1 MKKRAV
7 ISTIA
12 SIALAGAMCAGLA
25 ACGETAESIK
35 GEEVTA
41 EQWAAALGEES
52 LKNFKV
58 DFDVSNVA
66 EYEKFSYEG
75 TQKMSVKFVNGN
87 QYITMEVNGKVKGDI
102 PDDMKEYFKEM
113 EIKLD
118 YYYDGENAKFIDE
131 ADGKWTYV
139 TASSTAPYAECYEI
153 LEMLIDSDEYED
165 YEYSADKKGYVL
177 KGAEADQSPVIKFK
191 DGKLKAVYAVNTGEQ
206 DGTKYTMTISAIFAF
221 GGQEVTLPTVA

>member
-1 MKKRAV
+1 
-7 ISTIA
+7 
-12 SIALAGAMCAGLA
+12 MCAGPA

-75 TQKMSVKFVNGN
+75 TQKMNVKFVNGN
-87 QYITMEVNGKVKGDI
+87 QYITMEGNGKVKGEI
-102 PDDMKEYFKEM
+102 PDEMKEHFKET

-118 YYYDGENAKFIDE
+118 YYFDSEKMEFIDE
-131 ADGKWTYV
+131 VDGKWAYV
-139 TASSTAPYAECYEI
+139 TASSTAPYAEGNDI
-153 LEMLIDSDEYED
+153 L
-165 YEYSADKKGYVL
+165 
-177 KGAEADQSPVIKFK
+177 ADQSTVIKFK